1 MALLVEVVV
10 FLVAA
15 MVGVGGW
22 TDFLNIT
29 SVSLNI

>member
-22 TDFLNIT
+22 IDFLNIP